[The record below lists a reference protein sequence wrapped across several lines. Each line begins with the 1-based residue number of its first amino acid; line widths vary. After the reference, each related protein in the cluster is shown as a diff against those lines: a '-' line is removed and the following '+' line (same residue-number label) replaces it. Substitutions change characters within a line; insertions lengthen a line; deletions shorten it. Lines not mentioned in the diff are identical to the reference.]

1 MELPVLW
8 AFRLGLPLATVALG
22 VSLKRH
28 GPEPSF
34 KRRLAE
40 VVPHTSP
47 TCPLCNGV
55 LVTASP
61 SFCNTCGAKHLPLK
75 TPAAFYEV
83 VRVKRQFLLT
93 VWVVVNSIV
102 VARSFRRGV
111 ARGDGSVHSERWS
124 RAASRGSGDVRVAAT
139 TFYPCRRQAGHN
151 ILRSPNGDRRGS
163 PSAAPHLTCGRLQ
176 RPGGVTSCWHPEL

>member
-1 MELPVLW
+1 MIIIYGSYHWFPKRTAFRRDYCRSCETETTSLRIRTLDVFHVFWIPLIPWGMWSRWVCAACGRRPHVNTRTRKGYKIAGLVALALMCLAFWVPGLESEMELPVLW

-75 TPAAFYEV
+75 TPAA
-83 VRVKRQFLLT
+83 
-93 VWVVVNSIV
+93 
-102 VARSFRRGV
+102 
-111 ARGDGSVHSERWS
+111 
-124 RAASRGSGDVRVAAT
+124 
-139 TFYPCRRQAGHN
+139 
-151 ILRSPNGDRRGS
+151 
-163 PSAAPHLTCGRLQ
+163 
-176 RPGGVTSCWHPEL
+176 